1 MIAFVGGLACSLALG
16 YAGTGFIE
24 PSTPVEIVSP
34 AFVNPQ
40 AERSSGDPS
49 TDVVTQG
56 AVGERRPL
64 PRFTFE
70 GYEAEAATLNR
81 FIEQQA
87 AATLPAGPL
96 FDLEYR
102 TLGDLWMDGLWDP
115 GNGERPAQPVQT
127 ALSQALSSLPQDADG
142 YVQSGQHFSHAHD
155 GGWPFPLWSQIE
167 GGWAGRTA
175 GWHFQE
181 SGPGWLWEFGF
192 LQSKDPHTGLEATQ
206 AWRTEG
212 LISHGLREGRWQ
224 LSTNGPTA
232 RLTAPRNTRFEARL
246 APFVQVRWKLPD
258 NLPESARAFLWWTT
272 SDEADFSTPRVVS
285 LPLQPGSL
293 NPTDGCRHSL
303 VQLAGERGWYGT
315 ITGLR
320 ITIDG
325 LPAGTALELD
335 SVFTCFD
342 TRHPANAALFVLACS
357 NVVRWTGNLRFL
369 RQQIG
374 RMRAAVELL
383 DRTFYGAQL
392 GHTRVTWSGHDG
404 LRGWARDGEDRLAIH
419 PESGIGGNYFD
430 LLPFGY
436 DDAWLTAQYL
446 GALEALAEVE
456 ALAEAY
462 PRLGLLE
469 NQRPGNF
476 KLLSDRA
483 RKVRERGGAY
493 LFDSGP
499 GRFVACIDAS
509 GVPHDYGYTFLN
521 LDAVRFG
528 LANALQREQVLSWLF
543 AERSI
548 ESDTS
553 VGADLYHWRFGLR
566 TSTVRNVEWY
576 SPVWTDPASQAF
588 GEQIQDGGAVLG
600 FTYFE
605 LMERLRWRGVDDA
618 FQRYREV
625 LSWYREVEAAGGFR
639 PYYASP
645 RREGSLQ
652 GCGTPGGLGLDCEFQ
667 EGRLIAAF
675 AAHGLL
681 GLQPDLQRLYVR
693 PRFPEG
699 CSLLGIQGLQYRNV
713 RLDLTARP
721 ERIDLRLHDRPLG
734 ALTLALDEEWLLEP
748 GEARGSQFQLENPG
762 DYVLVRAN

>member
-1 MIAFVGGLACSLALG
+1 MIAFVGGLACGLTTG
-16 YAGTGFIE
+16 VVCAGFAG
-24 PSTPVEIVSP
+24 VS
-34 AFVNPQ
+34 NP
-40 AERSSGDPS
+40 
-49 TDVVTQG
+49 G
-56 AVGERRPL
+56 AVVVLPVVEFQEARSPSGEPDESRGRRPL
-64 PRFTFE
+64 PRFAFE

-115 GNGERPAQPVQT
+115 GDGVRPGQPVQV
-127 ALSQALSSLPQDADG
+127 ALAQTLSRLTQDPDG

-155 GGWPFPLWSQIE
+155 GGWPFPMWPQVE
-167 GGWAGRTA
+167 GGWSGRTA
-175 GWHFQE
+175 GWHFEE
-181 SGPGWLWEFGF
+181 SGPGWLWEFDFVQPG
-192 LQSKDPHTGLEATQ
+192 DPHTGVEATQ
-206 AWRTEG
+206 AWKTEG
-212 LISHGLREGRWQ
+212 LVSRGLREGRWQ
-224 LSTNGPTA
+224 LATSGSTA
-232 RLTAPRNTRFEARL
+232 RLTAPPNTRFEARL

-258 NLPESARAFLWWTT
+258 HLPESARAFLWWTT
-272 SDEADFSTPRVVS
+272 AEDAAFGTPRVVP
-285 LPLQPGSL
+285 LPLQPGPA
-293 NPTDGCRHSL
+293 NATDGCQHSL
-303 VQLAGERGWYGT
+303 VQLAGERGWNGT

-325 LPAGTALELD
+325 LPVGTVIELD

-357 NVVRWTGNLRFL
+357 NVVRWTGDLQFL

-383 DRTFYGAQL
+383 DRAFHGAQL
-392 GHTRVTWSGHDG
+392 GFTRVTWTGHDG
-404 LRGWARDGEDRLAIH
+404 QRGWVRDEKERLTPH

-446 GALEALAEVE
+446 GALEALAEIEV
-456 ALAEAY
+456 LAEAY
-462 PRLGLLE
+462 PELGLLE
-469 NQRPGNF
+469 GQRPGNS
-476 KLLSDRA
+476 KQLLDRA
-483 RKVRERGGAY
+483 RKVRERGSAH
-493 LFDSGP
+493 LFDPGP
-499 GRFVACIDAS
+499 GRFLACIDAG

-528 LANALQREQVLSWLF
+528 LANALQREQILSWLF
-543 AERSI
+543 AER
-548 ESDTS
+548 EVEGDTS

-566 TSTVRNVEWY
+566 TSSVRNVEWY
-576 SPVWTDPASQAF
+576 SPVWTDPASQPF
-588 GEQIQDGGAVLG
+588 GGQIQDGGAVLG

-605 LMERLRWRGVDDA
+605 LLERLRWRGVDDA
-618 FQRYREV
+618 FERFREV
-625 LSWYREVEAAGGFR
+625 LIWYREVEVAGGFR

-645 RREGSLQ
+645 RREGTLQ

-681 GLQPDLQRLYVR
+681 GLQPDLQRLHIR
-693 PRFPEG
+693 PRFPKG
-699 CSLLGIQGLQYRNV
+699 CARIGLEGLQYRGV
-713 RLDLTARP
+713 RLDITAQPDRVDLT
-721 ERIDLRLHDRPLG
+721 LHDLPLG
-734 ALTLALDEEWLLEP
+734 PLTFALDGRWELDP
-748 GEARGSQFQLENPG
+748 GGARGNQFTIERPG
-762 DYVLVRAN
+762 DYVLRRVE